1 MARAKAM
8 APRSPENIIMCWMLE
23 LIFTLRRRF
32 NTAAT
37 LIRWYRI
44 DRILI
49 VHYFS
54 GILKVKGGHKD
65 FRVLISIKVRSYLTE
80 GKR

>member
-37 LIRWYRI
+37 LRRWYYYNTRTQ
-44 DRILI
+44 
-49 VHYFS
+49 FS
-54 GILKVKGGHKD
+54 GIGISKRYGRREEMD
-65 FRVLISIKVRSYLTE
+65 FNLHRSQI
-80 GKR
+80 